1 MPQKRTLF
9 RLCIPITDYFSSVCG
24 HNIYCSRF
32 KAMSKKN
39 AITFSL
45 QKLHFVW
52 FQKPKEYFAS
62 KTMHAH
68 ALKQTVTKPQ
78 ELFNKDTIQYNN

>member
-9 RLCIPITDYFSSVCG
+9 RFCIPITDYFSSVCG
-24 HNIYCSRF
+24 HNIAPDLRRCL
-32 KAMSKKN
+32 KN

-68 ALKQTVTKPQ
+68 ALKQTVTEPQ
-78 ELFNKDTIQYNN
+78 ELFKKYTIQYNN